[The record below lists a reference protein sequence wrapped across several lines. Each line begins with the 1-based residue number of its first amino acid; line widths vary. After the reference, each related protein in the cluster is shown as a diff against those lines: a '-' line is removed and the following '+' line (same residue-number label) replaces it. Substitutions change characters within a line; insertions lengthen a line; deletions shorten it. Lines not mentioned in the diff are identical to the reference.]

1 MKKFFSILLLSF
13 LIIDIANAQNDIMFS
28 HYMFNENIFNPAM
41 SGSTPNIET
50 AIVAR
55 QQWVGFDNAPSTQ
68 MIKGHAYLDQV
79 MGGVGLSIINDR
91 IGYESALNLKLSYAY
106 FLKLN
111 DKSKLSFGLGFG
123 FINKSVQ
130 GSKLTYDEVDD
141 PYAITTDS
149 KAFRADFD
157 FGVAFNSKNFSTGLS
172 VTHLSQSLKKSSL
185 LKVPRNFYFFIKNVM
200 NVNEKIDVIPSMVV
214 RSSIYITQFD
224 LNAILY
230 YDKKFYGGI
239 GYRLNDAL
247 IGTIGVNITKDIKF
261 GYSYDFG
268 VGAVKTH
275 SGGTHEI
282 MLSAAFKGLSKESN
296 RTPSFLY

>member
-1 MKKFFSILLLSF
+1 MKRFFSIIALGFLSIGF
-13 LIIDIANAQNDIMFS
+13 ANAQNDIMFT
-28 HYMFNENIFNPAM
+28 HYMFNESIFNPAM
-41 SGSTPNIET
+41 VGSTPNLET

-68 MIKGHAYLDQV
+68 MIKGNAYFDQV
-79 MGGVGLSIINDR
+79 QGGVGLHIINDR
-91 IGYESALNLKLSYAY
+91 IGYESALNLKISYAY
-106 FLKLN
+106 FLKL
-111 DKSKLSFGLGFG
+111 DEKSKLSFGLGFG
-123 FINKSVQ
+123 FLNKSVE
-130 GSKLTYDEVDD
+130 GSKLTYDEVND
-141 PYAITTDS
+141 PYAVTTNS

-157 FGVAFNSKNFSTGLS
+157 FGAAFTSKNFSTGLS
-172 VTHLSQSLKKSSL
+172 VTHISQSLKKSSI
-185 LKVPRNFYFFIKNVM
+185 LKVPRNYYFFIKNIM
-200 NVNEKIDVIPSMVV
+200 NVNDKIDVVPSMVI

-239 GYRLNDAL
+239 GYRLNDAM

-282 MLSAAFKGLSKESN
+282 MLSAAFKGFSKESN
-296 RTPSFLY
+296 RYPSFLY